1 MHEAERASFD
11 LHRGRPLLVSEPPGA
26 APAAAVVASA
36 EGLTPSTLD
45 KLRAIAPGVVRLT
58 VARPRLS
65 TTIRGSSGGHGHR
78 QHAMSLPVGGDVG
91 PAELWK
97 LAGGTGSGSVFAQGA
112 QMASAPET
120 AGLTLAR
127 WGCLLPAVV
136 GVRID
141 DPERSPLRPQ
151 LESGAI
157 LRVTTQQVE
166 AMVRAEHPK
175 LTEVSAG
182 PVPLMGAEYAR
193 FMSFREA
200 NGMLQHVAVLIGSR
214 EQWPDPV
221 PVRIHSA
228 CPVGDLFGGLRCDCG
243 DQLRQSLRVFATSGG
258 GVLLYL
264 GQEGWGI
271 GLGNRLR
278 AYSMQHAGLDGRPAD
293 CTFGSGGSDRR
304 HKAAVEMLRH
314 LGVTRVQLLTNSP
327 DKVQSVRDGGL
338 RVIDRRPVLGTLNRH
353 NARYIRSK
361 IDRAGHWLGDM
372 LAEPAP
378 SD

>member
-1 MHEAERASFD
+1 
-11 LHRGRPLLVSEPPGA
+11 
-26 APAAAVVASA
+26 
-36 EGLTPSTLD
+36 
-45 KLRAIAPGVVRLT
+45 
-58 VARPRLS
+58 
-65 TTIRGSSGGHGHR
+65 
-78 QHAMSLPVGGDVG
+78 MSLPVGGDVG

-97 LAGGTGSGSVFAQGA
+97 LVGRTGSGSVFAQDA
-112 QMASAPET
+112 QVASTPET

-141 DPERSPLRPQ
+141 DPERSPLRAQ
-151 LESGAI
+151 LESGSI

-166 AMVRAEHPK
+166 TMVRAEHPK

-182 PVPLMGAEYAR
+182 PVPLVGAECAR

-200 NGMLQHVAVLIGSR
+200 NGMLEHVAVLIGSR
-214 EQWPDPV
+214 EEWPDPV

-264 GQEGWGI
+264 GQDGWGI

-278 AYSMQHAGLDGRPAD
+278 AYSTQHAGLDGRPTD

-304 HKAAVEMLRH
+304 HQAAVEMLRH
-314 LGVTRVQLLTNSP
+314 LGVTRVQ
-327 DKVQSVRDGGL
+327 SV
-338 RVIDRRPVLGTLNRH
+338 T
-353 NARYIRSK
+353 
-361 IDRAGHWLGDM
+361 
-372 LAEPAP
+372 AP
-378 SD
+378 